1 MYIQHFKKY
10 CFRSMHR
17 RLEWTWRKLAR
28 ALFFN
33 RLFDVWI
40 ANETGPPRVP
50 CIAWKWVQNS
60 LTKLSNLSSEPGVPV
75 PPIAY
80 PSGSFFQDR
89 RGSKCYCHLQ
99 VGQGTVLIT
108 HVSNALQCD
117 ALSLS
122 RIFARQPFSSFL
134 LQLEAK
140 TFLIEECQPEVDF
153 FAFLRGGFARLSGK
167 SPLKE

>member
-10 CFRSMHR
+10 CFRSMYR
-17 RLEWTWRKLAR
+17 RLEWTC

-40 ANETGPPRVP
+40 SDETGSPRVR
-50 CIAWKWVQNS
+50 CIAWIWVENS

-80 PSGSFFQDR
+80 PSRSFFQDR

-99 VGQGTVLIT
+99 VGQGTLLNT
-108 HVSNALQCD
+108 HVSNALQCN
-117 ALSLS
+117 ALSPS
-122 RIFARQPFSSFL
+122 RILAMQLFSSFL
-134 LQLEAK
+134 IQLKAK
-140 TFLIEECQPEVDF
+140 TFFIEECQPEVDF
-153 FAFLRGGFARLSGK
+153 FAFLRGGFAKCSGK